1 MITFIF
7 FDLAIVGFLV
17 LFLLSLLGTGVS
29 SVFNVLPEYIN
40 IIALIIFIAQI
51 IKLFI
56 FIRYENFKI
65 DKLTKII
72 IMIISL
78 IVECFRCLIL
88 AIIICNW
95 LASYSAT
102 GLFEVILTGVTFIFD
117 VLIYGIIIV
126 ITESI
131 SFYQSV
137 MISDSMLGY
146 LIIGIIN
153 CVSLFVI
160 VNLLTNGA
168 LMEAFKAWL
177 PVV

>member
-17 LFLLSLLGTGVS
+17 LFLLSLLGTGIS

-72 IMIISL
+72 IMIIN
-78 IVECFRCLIL
+78 R
-88 AIIICNW
+88 
-95 LASYSAT
+95 
-102 GLFEVILTGVTFIFD
+102 
-117 VLIYGIIIV
+117 IV
-126 ITESI
+126 II
-131 SFYQSV
+131 
-137 MISDSMLGY
+137 
-146 LIIGIIN
+146 LIW
-153 CVSLFVI
+153 VSC
-160 VNLLTNGA
+160 N
-168 LMEAFKAWL
+168 
-177 PVV
+177 

>member
-1 MITFIF
+1 MRVDKI
-7 FDLAIVGFLV
+7 
-17 LFLLSLLGTGVS
+17 
-29 SVFNVLPEYIN
+29 PEYIN

-51 IKLFI
+51 IKLLI
-56 FIRYENFKI
+56 FI
-65 DKLTKII
+65 
-72 IMIISL
+72 
-78 IVECFRCLIL
+78 
-88 AIIICNW
+88 
-95 LASYSAT
+95 
-102 GLFEVILTGVTFIFD
+102 
-117 VLIYGIIIV
+117 
-126 ITESI
+126 TEGI

-177 PVV
+177 PIV